1 MINDT
6 NEIKYWMMMIMHV
19 MTMMHVMV
27 MHVIIDKSI
36 LNNLINA
43 SDDQRDSS
51 HHSFYHRYIINEQY
65 ETQS

>member
-6 NEIKYWMMMIMHV
+6 YEIKYWMMMIMHV
-19 MTMMHVMV
+19 MTMMHV
-27 MHVIIDKSI
+27 IIDKSI
-36 LNNLINA
+36 LNNVINDA
-43 SDDQRDSS
+43 DDQRDSS